1 MPLTKNRT
9 IKPLPFL
16 IIFSFFL
23 IACSSNSQ
31 GDKNKKLVGMYK
43 LYRIESPDSTGS
55 WIESE
60 WGKGGESYILYDGL
74 GHMAVNITPKAYK
87 EFNWPLSEEQTINEK
102 ILKEK
107 TDSMSLTDL
116 KAAVTQFASNYVYV
130 AKYSFNDTLNIV
142 THNRITGTVPSIWGT
157 EVKRKI
163 TFNGDTIILEPLKT
177 TRRLI
182 WIRQK

>member
-1 MPLTKNRT
+1 MTFSKNGNITSLT
-9 IKPLPFL
+9 FL
-16 IIFSFFL
+16 LVFSFFL
-23 IACSSNSQ
+23 TSCSNYSQ
-31 GDKNKKLVGMYK
+31 SDKNKKLVGMYK
-43 LYRIESPDSTGS
+43 LYLIESPDSTGV
-55 WIESE
+55 WKEAE
-60 WGKGGESYILYDGL
+60 WGKGGESYIIYDGL

-107 TDSMSLTDL
+107 TDSMSITDL

-130 AKYSFNDTLNIV
+130 AKYSFNDTLNII
-142 THNRITGTVPSIWGT
+142 THNRITGTVPTIWGT

-177 TRRLI
+177 KRRLI
-182 WIRQK
+182 WVREK